1 MWLHMKEQV
10 VDQPDGSAN
19 RSKNKG
25 AGMNGKFRRRGAMLS
40 VVASL
45 SVGGLILGIG
55 SVAYAAASIPVGSS
69 AGVYSS
75 PNVSS
80 GKVGVPDLA
89 PGDSIIANCWNRGQ
103 NLGIGN
109 VWYHTEVE
117 RYTSSGQEL
126 FVTGWTYGGFVDSNQ
141 AFHVGAIPAC

>member
-1 MWLHMKEQV
+1 MK
-10 VDQPDGSAN
+10 
-19 RSKNKG
+19 
-25 AGMNGKFRRRGAMLS
+25 GKFRRRGAMLS
-40 VVASL
+40 LAASL
-45 SVGGLILGIG
+45 SVGGLILGVG
-55 SVAYAAASIPVGSS
+55 AAEAAAAPISVSS
-69 AGVYSS
+69 PSGVYSS

-141 AFHVGAIPAC
+141 AFHTGAVPAC

>member
-1 MWLHMKEQV
+1 MK
-10 VDQPDGSAN
+10 
-19 RSKNKG
+19 
-25 AGMNGKFRRRGAMLS
+25 GKFRRRGAMLS
-40 VVASL
+40 LAASL

-55 SVAYAAASIPVGSS
+55 AAEAAAAPISVSS
-69 AGVYSS
+69 PSGVYSS

-117 RYTSSGQEL
+117 RYTTADRNCSSLDGP
-126 FVTGWTYGGFVDSNQ
+126 TGDSST
-141 AFHVGAIPAC
+141 ATRRSTREPSRPADKIQPRTAERRAPGTTRGPARL

>member
-1 MWLHMKEQV
+1 MKEQIV
-10 VDQPDGSAN
+10 GRLTRVRG
-19 RSKNKG
+19 RSRNKG
-25 AGMNGKFRRRGAMLS
+25 AGMKGKFRRRGAMLS
-40 VVASL
+40 LAASL

-55 SVAYAAASIPVGSS
+55 AAEAAAAPISVNSPS
-69 AGVYSS
+69 GVYSS

-141 AFHVGAIPAC
+141 AFHTGAVPAC